1 MNVNSSLNSCLYG
14 ILQCEGNTNL
24 YLLCDMTSLSVI
36 KCVVHKDFKLWL
48 WLEEIIFLSISIGV
62 VIDCLA
68 TLHNVGPNMA
78 DFLTF
83 IRDSVISVT
92 DEYDVTEMTQ

>member
-1 MNVNSSLNSCLYG
+1 
-14 ILQCEGNTNL
+14 
-24 YLLCDMTSLSVI
+24 
-36 KCVVHKDFKLWL
+36 
-48 WLEEIIFLSISIGV
+48 
-62 VIDCLA
+62 LA

-78 DFLTF
+78 DFVTF